1 VILPQFPPFPSPLAA
16 LQTAPSGVLFAV
28 DVAEVLSHSKG
39 VTLGVLIV
47 LLILIVLCVFVMFYK
62 LVHVSMAQS
71 QSITFLEKFWES
83 KRLDDIYRV
92 AEQLKYSP
100 IAQMFKAGYV
110 ELSKVK
116 KAAAAAAQQQGGD
129 ASMHEKMGESDNVE
143 RALARAR
150 VSETTKLENLL
161 PFLATNGSAAPFI
174 GLFGTVWGI
183 MEAFMDIAAK
193 GKADLASVS
202 GPIAEAL
209 IATAIALA
217 SAVPSV
223 IAYNYFQRR
232 LKVLG
237 AEMSNFSNDFMNIVK
252 RHFF

>member
-1 VILPQFPPFPSPLAA
+1 MASLLASPL
-16 LQTAPSGVLFAV
+16 LGEI
-28 DVAEVLSHSKG
+28 DVIHLMYGAKG
-39 VTLGVLIV
+39 IVLGVSIILTIFMV
-47 LLILIVLCVFVMFYK
+47 LTVFVSFYK
-62 LVHVSMAQS
+62 LIHVSMAQA
-71 QSITFLEKFWES
+71 QSVTFLDKFWDS

-100 IAQMFKAGYV
+100 IAAMFRAGYI

-116 KAAAAAAQQQGGD
+116 KAAAAAQQMTGD
-129 ASMHEKMGESDNVE
+129 QSMHEKLGDAGNIE

-150 VSETTKLENLL
+150 TSEQTKLESLL
-161 PFLATNGSAAPFI
+161 PFLATTGSAAPFV

-183 MEAFMDIAAK
+183 IEAFTAIAAT
-193 GKADLASVS
+193 GSADLAVVS

-209 IATAIALA
+209 IATAASLA
-217 SAVPSV
+217 SAVPAL
-223 IAYNYFQRR
+223 IMYNYFQRR

-237 AEMSNFSNDFMNIVK
+237 AEMQNFGNDFTNIVK

>member
-1 VILPQFPPFPSPLAA
+1 LAFPALLAEIDYYH
-16 LQTAPSGVLFAV
+16 LLFGA
-28 DVAEVLSHSKG
+28 KG
-39 VTLGVLIV
+39 VVLAVVI
-47 LLILIVLCVFVMFYK
+47 ILFIFVALTIFVAFYK
-62 LVHVSMAQS
+62 LIHVSMAQA
-71 QSITFLEKFWES
+71 QSITFLDKFWDS

-100 IAQMFKAGYV
+100 IAAMFRAGYI

-116 KAAAAAAQQQGGD
+116 KAAAAAQQMGGD
-129 ASMHEKMGESDNVE
+129 QSMHEKMGDSDNVE

-150 VSETTKLENLL
+150 TSEQTKLENLL
-161 PFLATNGSAAPFI
+161 PFLATTGSAAPFV

-183 MEAFMDIAAK
+183 MEAFGAISAS

-202 GPIAEAL
+202 GPISEAL
-209 IATAIALA
+209 IATALSLA
-217 SAVPSV
+217 SAVPAV
-223 IAYNYFQRR
+223 IMYNYFQRR

-237 AEMSNFSNDFMNIVK
+237 AEMQNFGNDFTNIVK

>member
-1 VILPQFPPFPSPLAA
+1 VLESQLSTLQASSALLTPL
-16 LQTAPSGVLFAV
+16 
-28 DVAEVLSHSKG
+28 VAELDYVKLITEAHG
-39 VTLGVLIV
+39 VVLGVLIA
-47 LLILIVLCVFVMFYK
+47 LFVFVALTIFVTFYK
-62 LVHVSMAQS
+62 LVHVSMAQA
-71 QSITFLEKFWES
+71 QSITFLDKFWDS

-100 IAQMFKAGYV
+100 IAAMFRAGYI

-116 KAAAAAAQQQGGD
+116 KAAAAAQQAGMDQQ
-129 ASMHEKMGESDNVE
+129 SMHERMDSADNVE

-150 VSETTKLENLL
+150 TSETTKLENLL
-161 PFLATNGSAAPFI
+161 PFLATTGSAAPFV

-183 MEAFMDIAAK
+183 MSAFGAISAS
-193 GKADLASVS
+193 GKADLAAVA

-209 IATAIALA
+209 IATAISLA
-217 SAVPSV
+217 SAVPAV
-223 IAYNYFQRR
+223 IMYNYFQRR

-237 AEMSNFSNDFMNIVK
+237 AEMQNFGNDFMNIVK

>member
-1 VILPQFPPFPSPLAA
+1 VSHLSTSFLPFPSLVAEIDVLHLLYGAKGVVLGVSIVLTLFAA
-16 LQTAPSGVLFAV
+16 LT
-28 DVAEVLSHSKG
+28 
-39 VTLGVLIV
+39 
-47 LLILIVLCVFVMFYK
+47 VFVGFYK
-62 LVHVSMAQS
+62 LIHVSMAQA
-71 QSITFLEKFWES
+71 QSITFLDKFWDS

-100 IAQMFKAGYV
+100 IAAMFRAGYI

-116 KAAAAAAQQQGGD
+116 KAAAAAQQMGD
-129 ASMHEKMGESDNVE
+129 QSMHEKLGDSDNVE

-150 VSETTKLENLL
+150 TSEQTKLENLL
-161 PFLATNGSAAPFI
+161 PFLATIGSAAPFV

-183 MEAFMDIAAK
+183 MEAFTAIAAS
-193 GKADLASVS
+193 GKADLAAVS

-209 IATAIALA
+209 IATAASLA
-217 SAVPSV
+217 SAVPAV
-223 IAYNYFQRR
+223 IMYNYFQRR

-237 AEMSNFSNDFMNIVK
+237 AEMQNFGNDYMNIVK

>member
-1 VILPQFPPFPSPLAA
+1 MPQLSPTLASFPL
-16 LQTAPSGVLFAV
+16 LL
-28 DVAEVLSHSKG
+28 AEVDYVELLFGARG
-39 VTLGVLIV
+39 VVLGVVI
-47 LLILIVLCVFVMFYK
+47 ILFLFVALTIFVSFYK
-62 LVHVSMAQS
+62 LIHVSMAQA
-71 QSITFLEKFWES
+71 QSITFLDKFWDS

-100 IAQMFKAGYV
+100 IAAMFRAGYI

-116 KAAAAAAQQQGGD
+116 KAAAAAQQSDQ
-129 ASMHEKMGESDNVE
+129 SMHEKMGDSDNVE

-150 VSETTKLENLL
+150 NSEQTKLENLL
-161 PFLATNGSAAPFI
+161 PFLATTGSAAPFV

-183 MEAFMDIAAK
+183 MEAFTAISAS
-193 GKADLASVS
+193 GKADLASVA

-209 IATAIALA
+209 IATALSLA
-217 SAVPSV
+217 SAVPAV
-223 IAYNYFQRR
+223 IMYNYFQRR

-237 AEMSNFSNDFMNIVK
+237 AEMQNFGNDYMNIVK

>member
-1 VILPQFPPFPSPLAA
+1 MQLPSFATLSPL
-16 LQTAPSGVLFAV
+16 L
-28 DVAEVLSHSKG
+28 AEVDYVHLIFGAKG
-39 VTLGVLIV
+39 VVLAVVI
-47 LLILIVLCVFVMFYK
+47 ILFLFIALKIFVAFYK
-62 LVHVSMAQS
+62 LIHVSMAQA
-71 QSITFLEKFWES
+71 QSITFLDKFWDS

-100 IAQMFKAGYV
+100 IAAMFRAGYI

-116 KAAAAAAQQQGGD
+116 KAAAAAAQQGD
-129 ASMHEKMGESDNVE
+129 QSMHEKLGDSDNVE

-150 VSETTKLENLL
+150 TSEQTKLENLL
-161 PFLATNGSAAPFI
+161 PFLATTGSAAPFV

-183 MEAFMDIAAK
+183 MEAFTAISAS
-193 GKADLASVS
+193 GKADLAAVA

-209 IATAIALA
+209 IATALSLA
-217 SAVPSV
+217 SAVPAV
-223 IAYNYFQRR
+223 IMYNYFQRR

-237 AEMSNFSNDFMNIVK
+237 AEMQNFGNDFTNIVK

>member
-1 VILPQFPPFPSPLAA
+1 VSLPNSVVISLFSSGSGLLLGEATPLDYLLEA
-16 LQTAPSGVLFAV
+16 
-28 DVAEVLSHSKG
+28 KG
-39 VTLGVLIV
+39 VVAGVIVV
-47 LLILIVLCVFVMFYK
+47 LLSLVVLTVFVTFYK
-62 LVHVSMAQS
+62 LVHISQAQAQS
-71 QSITFLEKFWES
+71 IRFLEHFWES

-100 IAQMFKAGYV
+100 IAAMFRAGYV

-116 KAAAAAAQQQGGD
+116 KTRDAASGA
-129 ASMHEKMGESDNVE
+129 MHEKMDDSENVE
-143 RALARAR
+143 RAMQRAR
-150 VSETTKLENLL
+150 VAEQTKLENLL
-161 PFLATNGSAAPFI
+161 PFLATTGSAGPFI

-183 MEAFMDIAAK
+183 MEAFIAIGKA

-209 IATAIALA
+209 ITTALSLA
-217 SAVPSV
+217 AAVPAV
-223 IAYNYFQRR
+223 AAYNYFQRR

-237 AEMSNFSNDFMNIVK
+237 AEMSTFASDFMNIVK